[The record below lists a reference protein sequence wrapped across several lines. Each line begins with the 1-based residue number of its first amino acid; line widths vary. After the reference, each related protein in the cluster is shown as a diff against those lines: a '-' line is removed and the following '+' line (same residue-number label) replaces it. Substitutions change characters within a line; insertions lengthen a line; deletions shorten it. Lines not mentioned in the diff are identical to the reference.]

1 MAASDDRPG
10 EPAPTDATS
19 GFAIGFVG
27 LGSIGRPMVESMLR
41 AGVPTV
47 VFDLDRAVVDELA
60 ALGAEPADDLASL
73 AAATSVVGVCVPA
86 DAHVRAVLDGPDGL
100 LAHLPAGST
109 VAIHSTVRPE
119 TIAWAADTAAAHGT
133 TVVEAALTGGFMA
146 AAEGRS
152 TVLLGG
158 DEADFAPLEPLLD
171 ACSAARIHAGPLG
184 SAVRL
189 KLCLNLQTY
198 VTFAGVFEAART
210 AKAVGLGLDPLL
222 AAMRANGQLPE
233 MVEGYLILH
242 QLSDRDLDAMQ
253 DQLAGY
259 AAIIEKDLG
268 LIAELA
274 AAAGVDIPAA
284 ELARSRAGTVYFH
297 RGDDR

>member
-1 MAASDDRPG
+1 
-10 EPAPTDATS
+10 
-19 GFAIGFVG
+19 
-27 LGSIGRPMVESMLR
+27 MVESLLR
-41 AGVPTV
+41 AAVPTV
-47 VFDLDRAVVDELA
+47 VFDLNRTVVDELA
-60 ALGAEPADDLASL
+60 ALGARPADDLASL
-73 AAATSVVGVCVPA
+73 AAACSVVGVCVPA
-86 DAHVRAVLDGPDGL
+86 DDHVRAVLDGPDGL
-100 LAHLPAGST
+100 LAHLPPGAT

-119 TIAWAADTAAAHGT
+119 TITWAADAAASRGV

-152 TVLLGG
+152 TILLGG
-158 DEADFAPLEPLLD
+158 DEADFGPLEPLLA

-198 VTFAGVFEAART
+198 VTFAGVFEAVRT
-210 AKAVGLGLDPLL
+210 AKAVGVGLEPLV

-233 MVEGYLILH
+233 IVEGYLILH
-242 QLSDRDLDAMQ
+242 QLRDEDLDAMQ

-259 AAIIEKDLG
+259 AAIIEKDLA

-274 AAAGVDIPAA
+274 EAAGVDIPAA
-284 ELARSRAGTVYFH
+284 ELARSRAGAVYFH

>member
-1 MAASDDRPG
+1 MPTTDERPTDPPGGRPG
-10 EPAPTDATS
+10 DGTT
-19 GFAIGFVG
+19 IGFVG

-47 VFDLDRAVVDELA
+47 VFDLHRTVVDELA
-60 ALGAEPADDLASL
+60 ALGARPADDLSSL
-73 AAATSVVGVCVPA
+73 AAAASVVGVCVPA
-86 DAHVRAVLDGPDGL
+86 DAHVRSVLDGPDGL
-100 LAHLPAGST
+100 LAHLPVGAT

-119 TIAWAADTAAAHGT
+119 TISWAAEAAAAHGII
-133 TVVEAALTGGFMA
+133 VVEAALTGGFMA

-158 DEADFAPLEPLLD
+158 DEADFAPLEPLLA

-184 SAVRL
+184 AAVRL

-198 VTFAGVFEAART
+198 VTFAGVFEAVRT
-210 AKAVGLGLDPLL
+210 AKAVGVGLDPLV

-242 QLSDRDLDAMQ
+242 QLRDEDLDAMQ

-259 AAIIEKDLG
+259 AAIIEKDLA

-274 AAAGVDIPAA
+274 EAAGVDIPAA
-284 ELARSRAGTVYFH
+284 ELARSRAGAVYFH

>member
-60 ALGAEPADDLASL
+60 ALGAEPADDQASL

-210 AKAVGLGLDPLL
+210 AKEVGLGLDPLL